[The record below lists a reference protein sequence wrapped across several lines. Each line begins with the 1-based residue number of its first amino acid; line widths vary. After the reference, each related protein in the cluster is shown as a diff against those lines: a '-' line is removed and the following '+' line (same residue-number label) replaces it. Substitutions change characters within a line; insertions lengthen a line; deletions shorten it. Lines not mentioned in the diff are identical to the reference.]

1 MNKIFKSAVILSI
14 IAIFTFYADISLAQT
29 QGNNDNISNNATTT
43 EPNEIP
49 EEIQV
54 IINEDENITANDLE
68 IKEPTLLPGNPF
80 YFLKNIGRTLKSS
93 VTFSPIKKAELK
105 LRFTNERFM
114 EIQKIAESNN
124 DPKLLEKALD
134 KYGQELKKIKETTE
148 KIGEKNSE
156 KNETFLNKFI
166 DNQIKHQKL
175 LEKIGEK
182 VPKEVFE
189 KIQENQQIA
198 IQTLS
203 DVPLMFISAD
213 RFQEKIEERMENQSG
228 SDFKN
233 FRNLEI
239 LKELEGKVP
248 DAAKNAIKRAQENT
262 FKRLNEKIEEKEN
275 TAENFTLYI
284 KHIGG
289 DTEKHMDTINN
300 LETINDL
307 RDKNAS
313 MVVKNALEKAR
324 EINIGRIK
332 NKIERME
339 MDEKTE
345 ETTKNTDDEKYE
357 KTATFQQS
365 SKEQIEKAALMIEK
379 AKVNFES
386 AKNNS
391 ALSDKLNSASI
402 LIKNAQIHLEKARM
416 AYVKES
422 FGEAFGQSNAA
433 MHNANNAIGIIAKL
447 EINKNSEDEKDN
459 DSKNEDEDENIEDE
473 TNNNDTTK
481 NDDPTTIID
490 KEQLCAQVI
499 TPAKNQKTGECREFP
514 TACIPHEWYKVR
526 ACEKNQTDPNYPI
539 RPVDKN
545 SNTNNIPVE

>member
-105 LRFTNERFM
+105 LRFTNERLM

-233 FRNLEI
+233 FRNL
-239 LKELEGKVP
+239 
-248 DAAKNAIKRAQENT
+248 
-262 FKRLNEKIEEKEN
+262 
-275 TAENFTLYI
+275 
-284 KHIGG
+284 
-289 DTEKHMDTINN
+289 
-300 LETINDL
+300 
-307 RDKNAS
+307 
-313 MVVKNALEKAR
+313 
-324 EINIGRIK
+324 
-332 NKIERME
+332 
-339 MDEKTE
+339 
-345 ETTKNTDDEKYE
+345 
-357 KTATFQQS
+357 
-365 SKEQIEKAALMIEK
+365 
-379 AKVNFES
+379 
-386 AKNNS
+386 
-391 ALSDKLNSASI
+391 
-402 LIKNAQIHLEKARM
+402 
-416 AYVKES
+416 
-422 FGEAFGQSNAA
+422 
-433 MHNANNAIGIIAKL
+433 
-447 EINKNSEDEKDN
+447 
-459 DSKNEDEDENIEDE
+459 
-473 TNNNDTTK
+473 
-481 NDDPTTIID
+481 
-490 KEQLCAQVI
+490 
-499 TPAKNQKTGECREFP
+499 
-514 TACIPHEWYKVR
+514 
-526 ACEKNQTDPNYPI
+526 
-539 RPVDKN
+539 
-545 SNTNNIPVE
+545 

>member
-105 LRFTNERFM
+105 LRFTNERLM

-148 KIGEKNSE
+148 KISEKNSE

-284 KHIGG
+284 KHING
-289 DTEKHMDTINN
+289 DAEKHMDTIND
-300 LETINDL
+300 LKMINDL

-313 MVVKNALEKAR
+313 GEVKNALEKAR

-332 NKIERME
+332 DKIERMK
-339 MDEKTE
+339 MDEKIK
-345 ETTKNTDDEKYE
+345 ETTEDTDDEKHE

-379 AKVNFES
+379 AKANFES